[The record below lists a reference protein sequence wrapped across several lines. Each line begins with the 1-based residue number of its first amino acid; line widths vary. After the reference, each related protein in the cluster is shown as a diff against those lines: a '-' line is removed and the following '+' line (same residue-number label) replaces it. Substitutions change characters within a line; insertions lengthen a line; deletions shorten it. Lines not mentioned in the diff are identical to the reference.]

1 MRIILAILIT
11 KISHFL
17 LALIGKGSSKPG
29 ELALMIYPEILKEI
43 RYPKR
48 IVAVTGTTGKT
59 STTMMLN
66 KIINESGMTVG
77 HNLKG
82 SNLIQGIA
90 TTILNNSDIFGNFK
104 RDILLLE
111 VDERYAKLVFDYFS
125 PTDFMV
131 TNLSRDQL
139 VRNIHHEYVYEDV
152 KKVIN
157 DEMTLYLNV
166 DNPLCNKFSID
177 HKGQVKYVGVNK
189 NELSTMESTEVLDI
203 AYCPSCGEAL
213 TFESFNYGNLSDYKC
228 KSCEFKRYQPHY
240 AVTDINLYGGEITV
254 NREVKLPLINKA
266 FYNIYNI
273 VNAYAIANSLGIND
287 ETIIKALNSKG
298 TQERRFDE
306 FEVNGR
312 KGVMLLSKNETPI
325 SYNQSIRYVKGL
337 EGKKTVLLGFDNVS
351 GRYKEKD
358 LSWLYDIDFEE
369 LNSDDISNIVCIGRF
384 ANNIAVRLKYSGISE
399 SKIII
404 EPQMRNIKSTL
415 KETVGYICAV
425 LYFDTYQSFS
435 KVIGGEK

>member
-1 MRIILAILIT
+1 
-11 KISHFL
+11 
-17 LALIGKGSSKPG
+17 
-29 ELALMIYPEILKEI
+29 
-43 RYPKR
+43 
-48 IVAVTGTTGKT
+48 
-59 STTMMLN
+59 
-66 KIINESGMTVG
+66 
-77 HNLKG
+77 
-82 SNLIQGIA
+82 
-90 TTILNNSDIFGNFK
+90 
-104 RDILLLE
+104 
-111 VDERYAKLVFDYFS
+111 
-125 PTDFMV
+125 
-131 TNLSRDQL
+131 
-139 VRNIHHEYVYEDV
+139 
-152 KKVIN
+152 
-157 DEMTLYLNV
+157 
-166 DNPLCNKFSID
+166 
-177 HKGQVKYVGVNK
+177 
-189 NELSTMESTEVLDI
+189 MESTEVLDI

-404 EPQMRNIKSTL
+404 EPQMGNIKSTL